1 MSLTRRGASLV
12 ELLVALGL
20 SAIVLTAAH
29 RAVRYEGRDAAAFRA
44 MRHQEGAGE
53 EVVSVLLALGRHLR
67 HLAPRGDTALA
78 AEYRVLV
85 GVACRVGDG
94 FVVLAPGSVGS
105 REALTF
111 LNEAPQP
118 GDLLERYVPGTD
130 TLPDAGWVVGRITA
144 VTMLPAVEGCGM
156 ERRFLPTE
164 VTDATVLRLDHD
176 SVAMPGRPGIPIEV
190 YRTGRLVSYESGT
203 AGWVVGWRT
212 CPSGRCDPVQPIVG
226 PVRSVREEGLRFL
239 VDATAVRVRV
249 RIPGQTR
256 VFEGTLRA
264 TDAVR

>member
-20 SAIVLTAAH
+20 SAIVLAAAH
-29 RAVRYEGRDAAAFRA
+29 RAVRYEGRDAAAFRT

-94 FVVLAPGSVGS
+94 FLVLAPGGS

-111 LNEAPQP
+111 LNEAPRP

-130 TLPDAGWVVGRITA
+130 TLSDGGWVVGRITA
-144 VTMLPAVEGCGM
+144 VTTLPAVEGCGM
-156 ERRFLPTE
+156 ERRFLPSE
-164 VTDATVLRLDHD
+164 VTDATALRLDHD
-176 SVAMPGRPGIPIEV
+176 SVAMPGGLGIPIEV

-212 CPSGRCDPVQPIVG
+212 CRSSGCDPVQPIVG
-226 PVRSVREEGLRFL
+226 PVRAVREEGLRFI

-249 RIPGQTR
+249 RIPGPTR